1 MDKLNSSQLSRAFQV
16 SKVTVK
22 NWVDRGCPHEK
33 SDKGNSFILSEV
45 IKWHQERFLKTSNGD
60 SSKLAESKAMREH
73 FKALLTELEYKERS
87 GELILAKDVVDA
99 NFEKARM
106 IRDQFL
112 NIPARVSP
120 IIAAERDPKKVHEIL
135 DKEIRQV
142 LESLAG
148 DLNESE
154 GKSQCQN

>member
-60 SSKLAESKAMREH
+60 SSKLAESKAIREH
-73 FKALLTELEYKERS
+73 FKAKLTELEFLERS
-87 GELILAKDVVDA
+87 GELVCAKDVTDA
-99 NFEKARM
+99 NFEKARL
-106 IRDQFL
+106 IRDQLL
-112 NIPARVSP
+112 NIPARV
-120 IIAAERDPKKVHEIL
+120 AVCQCPKSYLYWV
-135 DKEIRQV
+135 DV
-142 LESLAG
+142 
-148 DLNESE
+148 
-154 GKSQCQN
+154 